1 MSAVNVSSISFRHN
15 ICFIAMH
22 FKTIQKKRVMDTTF
36 NSVEQ
41 CDVGKSCQ
49 VLSSVLRSLLLTLLM
64 NALAVYF
71 KVEIK
76 KILT

>member
-1 MSAVNVSSISFRHN
+1 MSALWVSYISFRHN
-15 ICFIAMH
+15 IYFVGMH
-22 FKTIQKKRVMDTTF
+22 FNLKSKNERWDTTF

-49 VLSSVLRSLLLTLLM
+49 VLSSVLRSLRLTLLM

-71 KVEIK
+71 KVKIK

>member
-1 MSAVNVSSISFRHN
+1 MSALWVSYISFRHN
-15 ICFIAMH
+15 IYFVGMH
-22 FKTIQKKRVMDTTF
+22 FNLKSKNERWDTTF

-49 VLSSVLRSLLLTLLM
+49 VLSCVLRSLLLTPLM
-64 NALAVYF
+64 NAIAVYF

-76 KILT
+76 KL